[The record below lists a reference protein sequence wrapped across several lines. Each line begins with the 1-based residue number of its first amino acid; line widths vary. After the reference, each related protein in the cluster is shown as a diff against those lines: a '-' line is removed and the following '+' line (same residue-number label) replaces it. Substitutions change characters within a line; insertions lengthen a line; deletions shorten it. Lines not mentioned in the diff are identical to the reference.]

1 MKIIKKQLKY
11 KGING
16 DSSTVSN
23 RLPQIARKT
32 KDRQCIKRKQQKFFQ
47 N

>member
-16 DSSTVSN
+16 NSSTGV
-23 RLPQIARKT
+23 
-32 KDRQCIKRKQQKFFQ
+32 KQTATDSKNNKGQTMH
-47 N
+47 